1 MICLYDSNHLDEKIE
16 TLQNQV
22 NSLQD
27 RIRVLQTTL
36 ENSKYALS
44 ATREASNQAKSSQQD
59 DYKTNFQENDDEVID
74 SIYPTIKSVS
84 EVSKSPLKT
93 LSHSEEYNL
102 SSNQNKA
109 PNRSNFITLGNIPEE
124 EKIEIIKSGFQLQ
137 AEGKISLKKYYEST
151 DQYSLFQLK
160 EYQIKYETIRRT
172 KLYQQL
178 KDK

>member
-93 LSHSEEYNL
+93 LSHSEE
-102 SSNQNKA
+102 
-109 PNRSNFITLGNIPEE
+109 
-124 EKIEIIKSGFQLQ
+124 
-137 AEGKISLKKYYEST
+137 
-151 DQYSLFQLK
+151 
-160 EYQIKYETIRRT
+160 
-172 KLYQQL
+172 
-178 KDK
+178 